1 MLLGLD
7 VLPEYR
13 GQGLARM
20 LVEKYIERERAK
32 GRETLVLTCLDEKVE
47 MYKKMGFTDQGVAN
61 STWGNEEWHE
71 MRYEIER

>member
-1 MLLGLD
+1 M
-7 VLPEYR
+7 
-13 GQGLARM
+13 
-20 LVEKYIERERAK
+20 
-32 GRETLVLTCLDEKVE
+32 VLTCLDEKVE